1 MVTLGKIKE
10 IKDLREAWPNE
21 ALDFTPWLA
30 KNISILGEAVGIDI
44 SGQERES
51 PVGNFSA
58 DIFATDS
65 DNGRKIIIENQLE
78 DTDHDHLGK
87 LITYASGKDA
97 ELIIWIVKK
106 ARAEHSAAIEWL
118 NNHTDDDIGFIL
130 CEIKLYQIEDSLLAP
145 KFEIIEMPN
154 NWIKEMKNSGRSKAV
169 LPKIKDMLEWG
180 VVKPGDILVAKNTD
194 SESELLEDGQVLFNN
209 EKMSIQQWLQI
220 ALNRSSIGT
229 YLFAVHK
236 ASNRTLSSIRE
247 EYMKNMESEE

>member
-1 MVTLGKIKE
+1 M
-10 IKDLREAWPNE
+10 DR
-21 ALDFTPWLA
+21 
-30 KNISILGEAVGIDI
+30 
-44 SGQERES
+44 
-51 PVGNFSA
+51 
-58 DIFATDS
+58 
-65 DNGRKIIIENQLE
+65 
-78 DTDHDHLGK
+78 
-87 LITYASGKDA
+87 
-97 ELIIWIVKK
+97 KK

-220 ALNRSSIGT
+220 VTAL
-229 YLFAVHK
+229 
-236 ASNRTLSSIRE
+236 
-247 EYMKNMESEE
+247 

>member
-1 MVTLGKIKE
+1 M
-10 IKDLREAWPNE
+10 
-21 ALDFTPWLA
+21 
-30 KNISILGEAVGIDI
+30 
-44 SGQERES
+44 
-51 PVGNFSA
+51 
-58 DIFATDS
+58 
-65 DNGRKIIIENQLE
+65 
-78 DTDHDHLGK
+78 
-87 LITYASGKDA
+87 ITYASGKDA

-194 SESELLEDGQVLFNN
+194 SESELLEDGQVLFN
-209 EKMSIQQWLQI
+209 S
-220 ALNRSSIGT
+220 T
-229 YLFAVHK
+229 FPV
-236 ASNRTLSSIRE
+236 
-247 EYMKNMESEE
+247 